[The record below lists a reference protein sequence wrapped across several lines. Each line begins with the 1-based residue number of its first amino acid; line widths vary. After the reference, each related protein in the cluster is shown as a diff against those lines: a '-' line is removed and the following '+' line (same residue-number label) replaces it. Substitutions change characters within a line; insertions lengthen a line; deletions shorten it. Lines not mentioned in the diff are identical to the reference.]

1 LAGIIYQ
8 SARGTFCLS
17 CTLVCCII
25 KKAMQM
31 LRAPREKSKNGVYH
45 IMMRRIDKKG
55 IFFCESD
62 NYAFLHHTEAFNEL
76 K

>member
-1 LAGIIYQ
+1 
-8 SARGTFCLS
+8 
-17 CTLVCCII
+17 
-25 KKAMQM
+25 MQM